1 MLAIFRVGVIVR
13 IFYRFIR
20 GVESGRRI
28 GRERRQG
35 WRKDGGGRE
44 TTRSSARGPGEDRR
58 GTIRAEGRR

>member
-35 WRKDGGGRE
+35 
-44 TTRSSARGPGEDRR
+44 
-58 GTIRAEGRR
+58 